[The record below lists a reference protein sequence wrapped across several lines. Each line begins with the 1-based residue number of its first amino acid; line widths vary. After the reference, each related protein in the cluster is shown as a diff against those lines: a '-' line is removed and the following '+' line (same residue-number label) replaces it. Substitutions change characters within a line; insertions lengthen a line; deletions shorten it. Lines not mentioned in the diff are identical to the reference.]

1 MFELTIKGTVYPFN
15 LGIGFVR
22 EINKTVKV
30 EMSGV
35 KEDAGLTM
43 AMTHLYDGSVIAL
56 VDILDFANKGREPRV
71 SKQDLED
78 YIEDPDTDIE
88 KLFDVVIGFFTK
100 SNATKKQAAKLFA
113 TLAVTESTEA

>member
-56 VDILDFANKGREPRV
+56 IDILDFANKGREPRV

-88 KLFDVVIGFFTK
+88 KLFDDVIGFFTK

-113 TLAVTESTEA
+113 TLAVTESMEA

>member
-56 VDILDFANKGREPRV
+56 VDILDFATRAENREYLNRIWKII
-71 SKQDLED
+71 SKIRIL
-78 YIEDPDTDIE
+78 IS
-88 KLFDVVIGFFTK
+88 K
-100 SNATKKQAAKLFA
+100 SCLMT
-113 TLAVTESTEA
+113 

>member
-56 VDILDFANKGREPRV
+56 VDILDFANKGREPSV

-88 KLFDVVIGFFTK
+88 KLFDDVIGFFTK
-100 SNATKKQAAKLFA
+100 SNATRKQATKLFA

>member
-88 KLFDVVIGFFTK
+88 KLFDDVIGFFTK
-100 SNATKKQAAKLFA
+100 SNATRKQATKLFA
-113 TLAVTESTEA
+113 TLAVTESTDA

>member
-15 LGIGFVR
+15 LGIVFVR

-88 KLFDVVIGFFTK
+88 KLFDDVIGFFTK
-100 SNATKKQAAKLFA
+100 SNATRKQATKLFA

>member
-35 KEDAGLTM
+35 KEEAGLTM

-88 KLFDVVIGFFTK
+88 KLFDDVIGFFTK

>member
-88 KLFDVVIGFFTK
+88 KLFDDVIGFFTK

-113 TLAVTESTEA
+113 PLAVTESTEA

>member
-56 VDILDFANKGREPRV
+56 VDILNFANKGREPRV

-88 KLFDVVIGFFTK
+88 KLFDDVIGFFTK

>member
-56 VDILDFANKGREPRV
+56 VDILDFANKGREPRL

-88 KLFDVVIGFFTK
+88 KLFDDVIGFFTK

>member
-43 AMTHLYDGSVIAL
+43 AMTHS
-56 VDILDFANKGREPRV
+56 
-71 SKQDLED
+71 Q
-78 YIEDPDTDIE
+78 
-88 KLFDVVIGFFTK
+88 KLSLVVI
-100 SNATKKQAAKLFA
+100 FA
-113 TLAVTESTEA
+113 L

>member
-88 KLFDVVIGFFTK
+88 KLFDDVIGFFTK

>member
-88 KLFDVVIGFFTK
+88 KRFDDVIGFFTK

>member
-56 VDILDFANKGREPRV
+56 VDILDFANKGREPRA

-88 KLFDVVIGFFTK
+88 KLFDDVIGFFTK

>member
-88 KLFDVVIGFFTK
+88 KLFDDVIGFFTK
-100 SNATKKQAAKLFA
+100 SNATRKQAAKLFA

>member
-88 KLFDVVIGFFTK
+88 KLFDDVIGFFTK
-100 SNATKKQAAKLFA
+100 SNATRKQATKLFA